1 MVHLVRFILAKKIMS
16 VFSLKNIEW
25 DFNLP
30 EDNLP
35 EEILFIQA
43 ETSKDLPRVI
53 SEWYGA
59 WPSKFEYVL
68 LTDEEADETAL
79 NLLLGACHK

>member
-1 MVHLVRFILAKKIMS
+1 MS

-25 DFNLP
+25 DFNWP

-43 ETSKDLPRVI
+43 ESSKDLPRII

-59 WPSKFEYVL
+59 WPSKFEYVI
-68 LTDEEADETAL
+68 LTSKEADEAAL
-79 NLLLGACHK
+79 NLLLSACHK

>member
-1 MVHLVRFILAKKIMS
+1 MS

-25 DFNLP
+25 DFNPP

-35 EEILFIQA
+35 EEISFIQA
-43 ETSKDLPRVI
+43 ETSKDLPKII

-59 WPSKFEYVL
+59 WPNKFEYVI
-68 LTDEEADETAL
+68 LTPKEADEVAL
-79 NLLLGACHK
+79 NLLLSACHK

>member
-1 MVHLVRFILAKKIMS
+1 MS

-35 EEILFIQA
+35 EEISFIQA
-43 ETSKDLPRVI
+43 ESSKDLPKII

-59 WPSKFEYVL
+59 WPSKFEYVI
-68 LTDEEADETAL
+68 LTPKEADEAAL

>member
-1 MVHLVRFILAKKIMS
+1 MS

-35 EEILFIQA
+35 EEVSFIQA
-43 ETSKDLPRVI
+43 ESSKDLAKII
-53 SEWYGA
+53 SEWYEA
-59 WPSKFEYVL
+59 WPSKFAYVIL
-68 LTDEEADETAL
+68 APKEADEAAL

>member
-1 MVHLVRFILAKKIMS
+1 MS

-35 EEILFIQA
+35 EEISFIQA
-43 ETSKDLPRVI
+43 ESSKDLPKII

-59 WPSKFEYVL
+59 WPSKFEYVV
-68 LTDEEADETAL
+68 LTPKEADEVAL
-79 NLLLGACHK
+79 NLLLSACHK

>member
-1 MVHLVRFILAKKIMS
+1 MS

-25 DFNLP
+25 DFNWP

-35 EEILFIQA
+35 EEISFIQA
-43 ETSKDLPRVI
+43 ETSKDLPRII

-59 WPSKFEYVL
+59 WPSKFEYVI
-68 LTDEEADETAL
+68 LTPKEADYIAS